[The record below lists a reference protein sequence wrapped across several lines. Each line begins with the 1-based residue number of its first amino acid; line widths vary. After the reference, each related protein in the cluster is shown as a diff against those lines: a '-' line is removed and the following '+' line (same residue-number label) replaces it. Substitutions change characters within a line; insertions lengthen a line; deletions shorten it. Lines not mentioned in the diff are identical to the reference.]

1 MSAVGE
7 AKLMRVERTVSSF
20 EVDVQKTDA
29 ELPLFVSEFSG
40 DHRTFSAI
48 SQFLDI
54 EVEES
59 PILRESYEVDR

>member
-1 MSAVGE
+1 
-7 AKLMRVERTVSSF
+7 MRIERTVSSF

-29 ELPLFVSEFSG
+29 DLPLFVSEFSG

-48 SQFLDI
+48 SQFLDV

-59 PILRESYEVDR
+59 PILRVRESYEVDR

>member
-1 MSAVGE
+1 MGIEGA
-7 AKLMRVERTVSSF
+7 VSSF
-20 EVDVQKTDA
+20 EVDVQQTDA
-29 ELPLFVSEFSG
+29 QLPLFISEFSG
-40 DHRTFSAI
+40 DHRSILTI

>member
-7 AKLMRVERTVSSF
+7 AKLMGVEGTVSSF

>member
-7 AKLMRVERTVSSF
+7 AKLMGIEGAGPSF

-29 ELPLFVSEFSG
+29 KLPLFVSEFSG

-48 SQFLDI
+48 SQFLDV

>member
-1 MSAVGE
+1 MAG
-7 AKLMRVERTVSSF
+7 KLMRIERTVSSF

-29 ELPLFVSEFSG
+29 DLPLFVSEFSG

-48 SQFLDI
+48 SQFLDV

>member
-1 MSAVGE
+1 MPIIMTG
-7 AKLMRVERTVSSF
+7 KLMGVEGAVSSF

-48 SQFLDI
+48 SQFLDV